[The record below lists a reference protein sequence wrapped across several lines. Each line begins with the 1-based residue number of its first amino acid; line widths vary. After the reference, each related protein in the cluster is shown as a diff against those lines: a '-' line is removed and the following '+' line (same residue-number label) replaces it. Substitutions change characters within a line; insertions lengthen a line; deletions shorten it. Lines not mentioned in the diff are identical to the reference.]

1 VQQKFSRVF
10 LAVTLACLAAAG
22 HAQSAGKSLGGRTPQ
37 GKLMTRDELRVCMK
51 ERQSQQAHAAELEK
65 RRAEVAAEVEA
76 VNRQKAEVQA
86 ERDAYNARLA
96 QGQAFNER
104 IKAHGERVA
113 LFNER
118 VKDFQSNPPE
128 DRERVRGQLEAEG
141 EAVARDDAAIKAEA
155 AQWTAAAMEP
165 ARTALHEHVQA
176 QQAAAAAATERKRA
190 LNSDIAAYDES
201 LASWTQRCG
210 NRPYREDDEKAVRA
224 GK

>member
-1 VQQKFSRVF
+1 VQQKYSRIL
-10 LAVTLACLAAAG
+10 LAAVLACVG
-22 HAQSAGKSLGGRTPQ
+22 ITSQAQSAGKSLGGSTPQ
-37 GKLMTRDELRVCMK
+37 GKLMTRDELRACMK
-51 ERQSQQAHAAELEK
+51 ERQSQQARAAELEK
-65 RRAEVAAEVEA
+65 RRAELATEVEA

-104 IKAHGERVA
+104 ITAHGERVA
-113 LFNER
+113 LYNQR
-118 VKDFQSNPPE
+118 VKDFQDNPPK
-128 DRERVRGQLEAEG
+128 DREQVRGQLEAEG

-155 AQWTAAAMEP
+155 EQWTAAAMEP
-165 ARTALHEHVQA
+165 ARTALNEHVQA

-210 NRPYREDDEKAVRA
+210 NRPYREDDEKAIRA